1 MFSSQTVPA
10 DPRYSHSFAAFV
22 ELTDC
27 GSGQPVLRSHV
38 ISWLPQSLDIRLFTL
53 FPEPGVNLGL
63 QATLRYVLDNGER
76 VSMWGPY
83 RIEKEL
89 YDRAMARIQELESGS
104 VQYKTIDTG
113 YSPARVSNCI
123 HAIGEIVG
131 GARVRVASP
140 GWGETA
146 SYALLLRMER
156 WILDDRK
163 EHPWIEETLGLN
175 DYPIIRRDYDRRFP
189 MVRRGFS
196 NAAVGPRP

>member
-1 MFSSQTVPA
+1 AAQTVPA
-10 DPRYSHSFAAFV
+10 NPRYSHSFAEFIKV
-22 ELTDC
+22 TDC
-27 GSGQPVLRSHV
+27 GSGPSVLTHHR

-53 FPEPGVNLGL
+53 CPEPGVNLGL
-63 QATLRYVLDNGER
+63 YTTLRYVLDNGER

-83 RIEKEL
+83 RIEKDL
-89 YDRAMARIQELESGS
+89 YDRAMARIQELESGN
-104 VQYKTIDTG
+104 VQYKAVDSG

-163 EHPWIEETLGLN
+163 EHPWIEEALGLN
-175 DYPIIRRDYDRRFP
+175 DYPIIRRDYERRFP
-189 MVRRGFS
+189 MIRRRFPH
-196 NAAVGPRP
+196 APTRPPE